1 VEADVSCRSVCAP
14 TIGRGREEEAF
25 SLLVHTL
32 LAAVSACLRVC
43 GVCAV
48 DLYYCCCC
56 CWVLFKVHVHVYMY
70 VCARHRMHR
79 CVSRA
84 CAIALT
90 YRQDM

>member
-1 VEADVSCRSVCAP
+1 MEADVSCRSVCAP

-32 LAAVSACLRVC
+32 LAAASACLRVC

-48 DLYYCCCC
+48 DLYYC

-70 VCARHRMHR
+70 VCARHRMH
-79 CVSRA
+79 VSYA
-84 CAIALT
+84 HALLL
-90 YRQDM
+90 